1 MADEKTSSTDAALLL
16 ILNTLRDIEI
26 LNKAMVLTLDNIQD
40 TTKKAL
46 NVAKSSDEYLKQI
59 SAGMQGE
66 HAYSVKVQQL
76 TGAVK
81 H

>member
-1 MADEKTSSTDAALLL
+1 MPDEKTTQDALLL
-16 ILNTLRDIEI
+16 ILGTLRDIET

-40 TTKKAL
+40 TSKKAL

-76 TGAVK
+76 TGAIK